1 MRIIIIIIF
10 TFIFNDS
17 HSQLVRRIEF
27 GKFDTSTTEKIF
39 RINTT
44 HRYDS
49 ITNSYIPRDTIYFEG
64 NYKEAIIRIYTDLL
78 DSYTEIRLL
87 EAIMKEIQIDGKINN
102 HKRFNEAVKTY
113 KKFREQQLLIIK

>member
-1 MRIIIIIIF
+1 MRTLIIIIF

-17 HSQLVRRIEF
+17 YSQVVRRIEF
-27 GKFDTSTTEKIF
+27 GKFDTSTTEKNF
-39 RINTT
+39 QINTT
-44 HRYDS
+44 HIYDS

-64 NYKEAIIRIYTDLL
+64 NYKEAIIRIFTDLL
-78 DSYTEIRLL
+78 NSYTEIRLL
-87 EAIMKEIQIDGKINN
+87 EAIMKEIQIGGKINN